1 MRSKNREN
9 PSTNSFVPATP
20 ASSRANRSVDI
31 IHASEIAT
39 AITAEKS
46 RAIRGPLTRTP
57 SFEEKRASNCSYIRS
72 ASQTARPQSWQ
83 KKTRQYRPAA

>member
-57 SFEEKRASNCSYIRS
+57 SFEE
-72 ASQTARPQSWQ
+72 
-83 KKTRQYRPAA
+83 